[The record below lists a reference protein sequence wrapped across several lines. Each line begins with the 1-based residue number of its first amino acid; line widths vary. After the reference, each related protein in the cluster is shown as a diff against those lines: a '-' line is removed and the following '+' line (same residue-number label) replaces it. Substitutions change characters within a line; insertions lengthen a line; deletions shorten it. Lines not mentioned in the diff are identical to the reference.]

1 MRKLLKTGL
10 ACLGIWVGASGVAQA
25 TNLIT
30 NGSFEQT
37 LPGWDASAPFNTISA
52 PSSSIPGWK
61 VELGS
66 VDWINSYWQA
76 QDGTKSLDL
85 AGFQQQGLVSTTFN
99 TAIGET
105 YRVQF
110 YLAGNPD
117 QGYAKTLVS
126 VGNAI
131 GLDPSSSPPPPPHI
145 FTFVQGSHTLQDM
158 GWTLESFDFVAQTG
172 LTQLLFGDA
181 TLSPFGDTNSYGAA
195 LDNVSVE
202 LLPVP
207 EPSTLLLLG
216 AGLAGLGI
224 FRRKLRPKIG

>member
-1 MRKLLKTGL
+1 MKKLLKTGL
-10 ACLGIWVGASGVAQA
+10 ACLGIWVAASGVAQA

-66 VDWINSYWQA
+66 VDWINHYWQA

-99 TAIGET
+99 TEIGKT

-117 QGYAKTLVS
+117 RGYAKTLVT

-131 GLDPSSSPPPPPHI
+131 GIPTSSSPPPPPHF
-145 FTFVQGSHTLQDM
+145 FTFVQDNHTLRDM
-158 GWTLESFDFVAQTG
+158 GWTPESFDFVAETDV
-172 LTQLLFGDA
+172 TQLLFGDA
-181 TLSPFGDTNSYGAA
+181 TNSPFGDTNSYGAA

-202 LLPVP
+202 LVPVP

-216 AGLAGLGI
+216 AGLAGLG
-224 FRRKLRPKIG
+224 FSRRKLRSKMG